1 MVGWHD
7 RLSAYESE
15 QASEDG
21 EGQGSLA
28 CLGGPQGQRVRHNR
42 ETEQQQQIVSCL
54 EAKVF
59 FCEFKMKNIC
69 IKNLAVLISL
79 LRQNV

>member
-28 CLGGPQGQRVRHNR
+28 CLGGPQGQRVRHN
-42 ETEQQQQIVSCL
+42 
-54 EAKVF
+54 
-59 FCEFKMKNIC
+59 
-69 IKNLAVLISL
+69 
-79 LRQNV
+79 